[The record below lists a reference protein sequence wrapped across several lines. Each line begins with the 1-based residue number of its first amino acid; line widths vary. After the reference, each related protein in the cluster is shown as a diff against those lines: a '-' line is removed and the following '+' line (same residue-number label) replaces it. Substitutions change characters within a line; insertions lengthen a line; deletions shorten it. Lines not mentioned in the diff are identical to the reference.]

1 VKLYGEGVELPA
13 SELERLLR
21 ELADVAASLV

>member
-13 SELERLLR
+13 SELEHLLR
-21 ELADVAASLV
+21 ELADVAVSLV